1 MKTATFT
8 NSNILFLCMFC
19 DYLYL
24 IALDFLKVLNNK
36 SSLNR
41 SSFHKAVKEK
51 TWKKAITNNEDINLL
66 YRA

>member
-8 NSNILFLCMFC
+8 NSNILVLCMFC

-24 IALDFLKVLNNK
+24 TALDFLQVLNNK

-41 SSFHKAVKEK
+41 PSFHKVVKEK

-66 YRA
+66 YGA

>member
-8 NSNILFLCMFC
+8 NSNILFLCTFC

-24 IALDFLKVLNNK
+24 IGLDFLQVLNNK

-66 YRA
+66 YRV